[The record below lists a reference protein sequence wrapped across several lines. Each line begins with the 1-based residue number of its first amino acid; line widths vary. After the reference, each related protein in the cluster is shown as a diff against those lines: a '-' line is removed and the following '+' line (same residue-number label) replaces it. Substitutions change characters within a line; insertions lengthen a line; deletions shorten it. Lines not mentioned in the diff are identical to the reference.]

1 MMLKNYEIEL
11 SKLIPNALDLIPS
24 NFDYTQNI
32 AIEIKIAEGIDE
44 KNYCND
50 ITLQVRFVGMFDK
63 KFEIINKT
71 LETDKL
77 LNQHKFSNNDW
88 IIRENIW
95 YTSYIDEE
103 KFNTVLMYKIR
114 NYK

>member
-1 MMLKNYEIEL
+1 MILQKYEDEL
-11 SKLIPNALDLIPS
+11 SNLIPEATDLIKPD
-24 NFDYTQNI
+24 FDYTQNI

-50 ITLQVRFVGMFDK
+50 ITLQIRFVGMFDK
-63 KFEIINKT
+63 KFEIINRT